1 MKKLLLVLLPV
12 LFSVSLKAQ
21 ETPKIDMTFNHV
33 ALSVKNVDIS
43 AEFYNQVLGLKEIVN
58 RTKKDGIRWLSLG
71 EDKELHLISIVEG
84 EITVNKAVHFALTT
98 STFDAFITNLQS
110 RYLVYS
116 SWEGEYGKITVR
128 ADGVRQ
134 VYIQDPDGYWIEI
147 NSVAQI

>member
-1 MKKLLLVLLPV
+1 MKKLLLVLLLV
-12 LFSVSLKAQ
+12 LFSVGLKAQ

-58 RTKKDGIRWLSLG
+58 RTKKDGIKWLSLG

-147 NSVAQI
+147 NSVAQM

>member
-1 MKKLLLVLLPV
+1 MKKLLLVLLLV
-12 LFSVSLKAQ
+12 LFSVGLKAQ

-71 EDKELHLISIVEG
+71 EDKELHLISTVAG
-84 EITVNKAVHFALTT
+84 EVTINKAVHFALTT

-147 NSVAQI
+147 NSVAQM